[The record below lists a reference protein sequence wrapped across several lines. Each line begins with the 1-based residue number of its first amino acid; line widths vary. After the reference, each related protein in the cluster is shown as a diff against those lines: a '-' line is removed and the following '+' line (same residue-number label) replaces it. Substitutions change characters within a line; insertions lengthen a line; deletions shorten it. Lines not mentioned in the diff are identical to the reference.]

1 MLKVKS
7 FVFNPFQVNA
17 YIIYDDTGDCIL
29 IDPACNSINE
39 FRMLEG
45 FLSSYKLKAVAFY
58 NTHGHVDHV
67 AGNAFIHKNLKI
79 PLGIHKDAFPF
90 LKEAP
95 NMGAL
100 FGFNIEEVVQP
111 EFYLNE
117 GNVIPVGNSELNVL
131 HTPGHAAGSICFY
144 AKDEGFVVVGDV
156 LFNGSIGRTD
166 LPSGDYITLIGA
178 ITDKLLT
185 LPDDVK
191 VYCGHGTDTT
201 IGKERKYNPFLT

>member
-45 FLSSYKLKAVAFY
+45 FLSSNKLKAVAFY

-67 AGNAFIHKNLKI
+67 AGNAFIHNNLNI
-79 PLGIHKDAFPF
+79 PLGIHNDAFPF

-100 FGFNIEEVVQP
+100 FGFKIEEVVQP
-111 EFYLNE
+111 EFYINE
-117 GNVIPVGNSELNVL
+117 GDVIPVGNSELKVL

-144 AKDEGFVVVGDV
+144 AKVESFVVVGDV

-166 LPSGDYITLIGA
+166 LPSGDYDTLIGA
-178 ITDKLLT
+178 ITHTLLT
-185 LPDDVK
+185 LPDNVR

-201 IGKERKYNPFLT
+201 IGKERKYNPFLI